1 MNNTKYEYNRCTQT
15 QIIREIFGR
24 ADDLRKRNLDFR
36 SGTNDCCTDKSLGSE
51 KPGLREKNLEGTT
64 SKWLA
69 LFALNLFYRTNL
81 LTSFYFG
88 TVRITSTVRARLIL

>member
-1 MNNTKYEYNRCTQT
+1 MHTNPDNRP
-15 QIIREIFGR
+15 IFGR

-36 SGTNDCCTDKSLGSE
+36 SGTNDCCTDKSLGSG

-69 LFALNLFYRTNL
+69 LLALNLFHRANL

-88 TVRITSTVRARLIL
+88 TVRIMSTVRARLIL